1 MSALDPRLVRTLRYL
16 LFVGLGVGLLFLAF
30 KETKPQE
37 LWEVIQKADFSF
49 ILISMA
55 MGFIAYIA
63 RGLRWLLLM
72 DTLGYKARPW
82 SSIHSVSIG
91 YFANMA
97 VPRAGEVARCTTLS
111 GLEKIPVAKLF
122 GTVIV
127 ERGIDLILLLSMLG
141 LAFATSFSNLQAF
154 FDQAL
159 QGDAGEANGGG
170 GSLIPWI
177 AVGILAL
184 IALVFVL
191 RKRIGS
197 LPIFDKIRH
206 LGREVGEGIGS
217 VLRMPKKLLFI
228 FYTLVIWGMY
238 YGMVHICIYAL
249 AETAQLSM
257 ADTLFVMVAAGMGM
271 VVPVPGGV
279 GAYHYLVVLSM
290 GLLGIDSSVA
300 LGFATLVHSGQAV
313 MGIAAG
319 LAALI
324 YISLSKRRTPVLE

>member
-1 MSALDPRLVRTLRYL
+1 LSSLDPRLVRTLRYA
-16 LFVGLGVGLLFLAF
+16 LFVLLGAGLLYLAF
-30 KETKPQE
+30 RQSSPAE
-37 LWEVIQKADFSF
+37 LWEVIQKADFRF
-49 ILISMA
+49 ILISMG
-55 MGFIAYIA
+55 MGFVAYIA
-63 RGLRWLLLM
+63 RGLRWLLLL

-141 LAFATSFSNLQAF
+141 LSFATSFANLRAF

-159 QGDAGEANGGG
+159 NGDQGASEGG
-170 GSLIPWI
+170 GSLVRWI
-177 AVGILAL
+177 ALGGIAFL
-184 IALVFVL
+184 ALVFLL

-197 LPIFDKIRH
+197 LAIFDKIRH

-217 VLRMPKKLLFI
+217 VLRMPKKLLFV

-238 YGMVHICIYAL
+238 YGMVHVCIYAL
-249 AETAQLSM
+249 PETAQLSM

-290 GLLGIDSSVA
+290 GLLGIDSSVS

-319 LAALI
+319 LAALL
-324 YISLSKRRTPVLE
+324 YISLSKRRTPLPE

>member
-1 MSALDPRLVRTLRYL
+1 MSSLDPRLVRTLRYA
-16 LFVGLGVGLLFLAF
+16 LFVLLGAGLLYLAF
-30 KETKPQE
+30 RQSSPAE
-37 LWEVIQKADFSF
+37 LWEVIQKADFRF
-49 ILISMA
+49 ILISMG
-55 MGFIAYIA
+55 MGFVAYIA
-63 RGLRWLLLM
+63 RGLRWLLLL

-91 YFANMA
+91 YFANML

-141 LAFATSFSNLQAF
+141 LSFATSFANLRAF

-159 QGDAGEANGGG
+159 NGDQGASEGG
-170 GSLIPWI
+170 GSLVTWI
-177 AVGILAL
+177 ALGGIAFL
-184 IALVFVL
+184 ALVFLL

-197 LPIFDKIRH
+197 LAIFDKIRH

-217 VLRMPKKLLFI
+217 VLRMPKKLLFV

-238 YGMVHICIYAL
+238 YGMVHVCIYAL
-249 AETAQLSM
+249 PETAQLSM

-290 GLLGIDSSVA
+290 GLLGVDSSVS

-319 LAALI
+319 LAALL
-324 YISLSKRRTPVLE
+324 YISLSKRRTPLPE